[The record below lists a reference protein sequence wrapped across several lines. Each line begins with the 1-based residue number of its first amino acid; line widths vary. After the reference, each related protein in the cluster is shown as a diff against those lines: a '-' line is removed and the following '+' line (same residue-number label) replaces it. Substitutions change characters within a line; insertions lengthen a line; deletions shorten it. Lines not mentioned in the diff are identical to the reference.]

1 MEFIIGTPVADDLSS
16 STAGDV
22 ILGLGGDDVLAANAA
37 NITLDGGLGDD
48 QLFSFVGGAT
58 LIGGPGDDFLMSMG
72 TNETASYAG
81 ASAGVAADFS
91 ASMAIDD
98 GDGGTD
104 TLLGIENVT
113 GSAFGDSLT
122 GDDLAN
128 VFQGGAGNDTL
139 TGNGGNDVFKYSFN
153 LTQGGGVETF
163 RFTDWLSDK
172 YGKDFGDELP
182 DFSPKHHHHHH
193 KHGKNDEHRGHDGHH
208 SKGDHC
214 GDDRNHAQ
222 DGLTE
227 KFFEKN
233 YQEWVKEVVVADL
246 LEQGFVLDANGNGKI
261 KIDINEDSRKGTPR
275 IEGLTKD
282 ELAEMFG
289 DRDSVILRDGHK
301 AEKAFYSNSYTS
313 PGGGQDTVAST
324 DGFDSIVRFAFG
336 EDKLD
341 FSGVTQQQFLDFF
354 NVDFSQ
360 DRDGDSV
367 ADTFITIKDFTDWSV
382 TLSGVSGHDLVEFA
396 NDSIFS

>member
-1 MEFIIGTPVADDLSS
+1 MAINIGTEVADDLSS

-22 ILGLGGDDVLAANAA
+22 ILGLGGDDVLVANAA

-48 QLFSFVGGAT
+48 QLFSFVDGAT
-58 LIGGPGDDFLMSMG
+58 LIGGPGDDFLLSLG
-72 TNETASYAG
+72 TNDTASYAG
-81 ASAGVAADFS
+81 APAGVAADLS
-91 ASMAIDD
+91 ASMATD
-98 GDGGTD
+98 GTGGTD

-113 GSAFGDSLT
+113 GSAFNDSLT

-153 LTQGGGVETF
+153 LTQGGGGATY

-182 DFSPKHHHHHH
+182 DFSPKHHHHDHH
-193 KHGKNDEHRGHDGHH
+193 HHHGKNDGHH

-261 KIDINEDSRKGTPR
+261 KIDINDDSRNGTPR

-282 ELAEMFG
+282 QLAEIFG
-289 DRDSVILRDGHK
+289 DRDSVILNDGGK
-301 AEKAFYSNSYTS
+301 TEKAWYSNSYTS
-313 PGGGQDTVAST
+313 SGGGKDTVAST
-324 DGFDSIVRFAFG
+324 DGFDTIVDFKFG
-336 EDKLD
+336 AGGDKLD
-341 FSGVTQQQFLDFF
+341 FSGITKDQFLASFVVDDTR
-354 NVDFSQ
+354 NVD
-360 DRDGDSV
+360 GV
-367 ADTFITIKDFTDWSV
+367 GGADTVITIAGNADWSL
-382 TLSGVSGHDLVEFA
+382 TLLEVSGHDLLAFS